1 MVLNGKSTVSEE
13 QNERHK
19 RILVTL
25 LKEPGNRQCCD
36 CGVRNPTWASIN
48 LGVFMCLTCS
58 GIHRSL
64 GVHISQVR
72 SVNLDTWLPR
82 QVEYCKAMGNS
93 KGNRYWEA
101 RLPPN
106 FRRPPSGNPN
116 PELAR
121 FIREKYEERR
131 YAATDVNGPPTIDN
145 WLSHPYARPDNDNA
159 AGAEQTFSTPAPS
172 PPTQLILAA
181 PAGSSALPKPPPST
195 AQSAPLPPAP
205 VMPQLTDLLGG
216 FDELLGVPASQPSEA
231 AAATAAA
238 FDPFDALSQPVSAAN
253 TSVPGSLSRVSL
265 DWTDFHGPAI
275 PSHTAP
281 SPSMAAAPHSHSQ
294 PQLSQPQRDVSND
307 PFLQVNDS
315 LQAMS
320 FTQPLQKKCSQPQPS
335 AISTG
340 GAMPASTVP
349 GHHIPAKSADE
360 ILRLF
365 DEAPRHSAGSEFGDF
380 VAGSMM
386 VGHRQQAY
394 HPGMGNSHLQ

>member
-116 PELAR
+116 PELAS

-131 YAATDVNGPPTIDN
+131 YAATDVSGPPTIDN

-172 PPTQLILAA
+172 PPTQLCARA
-181 PAGSSALPKPPPST
+181 SHPS
-195 AQSAPLPPAP
+195 QI
-205 VMPQLTDLLGG
+205 
-216 FDELLGVPASQPSEA
+216 
-231 AAATAAA
+231 
-238 FDPFDALSQPVSAAN
+238 
-253 TSVPGSLSRVSL
+253 SR
-265 DWTDFHGPAI
+265 
-275 PSHTAP
+275 
-281 SPSMAAAPHSHSQ
+281 
-294 PQLSQPQRDVSND
+294 
-307 PFLQVNDS
+307 
-315 LQAMS
+315 
-320 FTQPLQKKCSQPQPS
+320 
-335 AISTG
+335 
-340 GAMPASTVP
+340 
-349 GHHIPAKSADE
+349 
-360 ILRLF
+360 
-365 DEAPRHSAGSEFGDF
+365 
-380 VAGSMM
+380 
-386 VGHRQQAY
+386 
-394 HPGMGNSHLQ
+394 